1 MNKTLVLAGIAVVAI
16 SKIIVLKSIL
26 VDSPVYQRCVSDE
39 STSVAQAVCGTD
51 PFVYFI
57 LGWFVTVGGFI
68 LLVFG
73 LKMPATRR
81 SISR

>member
-1 MNKTLVLAGIAVVAI
+1 MNKVLIFTGIAVAAI

-26 VDSPVYQRCVSDE
+26 VDMSAYQRCISDGPA
-39 STSVAQAVCGTD
+39 SLGQSCGTD

-57 LGWFVTVGGFI
+57 VGWFVTVSGLI

-73 LKMPATRR
+73 LKMPAAR